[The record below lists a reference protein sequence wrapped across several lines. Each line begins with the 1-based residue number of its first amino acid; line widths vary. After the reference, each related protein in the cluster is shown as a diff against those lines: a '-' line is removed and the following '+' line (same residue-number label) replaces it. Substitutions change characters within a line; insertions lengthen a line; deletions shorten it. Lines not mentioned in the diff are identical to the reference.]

1 MPLRAYWSLLAALYG
16 LGTPLPYVTPRLQVG
31 ESNGNFSAGFG
42 DMVLNAM
49 LSQYLWEESIFTI
62 QWTMK
67 IEFLF
72 SLLVYLFAFIYW
84 RPLFNRFRLPLHLLL
99 LVVIPIVDG
108 SSSKVITSLP
118 DPQTGA
124 TGPILVSAVPSF
136 VWYLWPF
143 MAGLFLADL
152 HCAG

>member
-1 MPLRAYWSLLAALYG
+1 
-16 LGTPLPYVTPRLQVG
+16 
-31 ESNGNFSAGFG
+31 
-42 DMVLNAM
+42 MVLNAM

-72 SLLVYLFAFIYW
+72 SLLVYLFTFIYW
-84 RPLFNRFRLPLHLLL
+84 RPLFNRFRLLLHLLL
-99 LVVIPIVDG
+99 LVVIPIVDA

-124 TGPILVSAVPSF
+124 TAPILVSAVPSF

-152 HCAG
+152 HCAGYNADACLCAFL